1 MDIQIIASG
10 SKGNCYIISDGRTSL
25 MLECGIS
32 YRDIQ
37 KALNFN
43 LKGISACLISHEHK
57 DHSRAAEDILK
68 RGILIYTSRG
78 TIKALGVE
86 NYLLRPIENKKV
98 FSVGSFDIMPFDLR
112 HDCAEPF
119 GYLIKSNITA
129 EKLVFIT
136 DTFYCPYK
144 FKGLTHI
151 MIECNYIDG
160 LTEGTNT
167 ELLKR
172 LYKSHMSLEA
182 CLDFFKA
189 NDLSKVKEIIL
200 LHLSDARS
208 DEKKILEAVQK
219 ETGKYVRV
227 AGSKIKG

>member
-1 MDIQIIASG
+1 
-10 SKGNCYIISDGRTSL
+10 

-32 YRDIQ
+32 YKEIQ

-43 LKGISACLISHEHK
+43 LRNVVACLISHEHK

-68 RGILIYTSRG
+68 RGIPIYTSGG
-78 TIKALGVE
+78 TAKALGVE
-86 NYLLRPIENKKV
+86 NYLLRPIESKKV
-98 FSVGSFDIMPFDLR
+98 LSLGNFDIMPFDLR

-119 GYLIKSNITA
+119 GYLIKSTVTN

-151 MIECNYIDG
+151 MVECNYIDE

-172 LYKSHMSLEA
+172 LYKSHMSLES
-182 CLDFFKA
+182 CLDFLKA
-189 NDLSKVKEIIL
+189 NDLSNVKEIVL
-200 LHLSDARS
+200 LHLSDERS
-208 DEKKILEAVQK
+208 DEKKILEAVRK
-219 ETGKYVRV
+219 ETGKYIRV
-227 AGSKIKG
+227 ANSKEYEG